1 MIHLALAVLIN
12 AAPSPDVVNK
22 YPLDLGN
29 KCSVGHNREVGK
41 PAVTNTNISVP
52 GLVIPA
58 GSQIYVLSEK
68 CHQGQVYQDG
78 TRANNFLRYSIR
90 YQGRIF
96 EVGGGF
102 SF

>member
-1 MIHLALAVLIN
+1 MLDLIAAVLIN
-12 AAPSPDVVNK
+12 TAPNPDVVNK
-22 YPLDLGN
+22 YPLDLG
-29 KCSVGHNREVGK
+29 KCSVGYNQEVGK

-68 CHQGQVYQDG
+68 CHQGQLYQDG
-78 TRANNFLRYSIR
+78 TRANNFIRYSIR